1 MEDSGSSDL
10 GSNPRGTTTASLMK
24 EFDSLKS
31 DRCAWRRSNFTPI
44 EVVELALTQ
53 NVFWTRRKS
62 SMKKSASV
70 AQGESMQNFVF
81 GQMEVRQ
88 YLKFSSIMNG
98 LVGLRNYRNTKVR
111 MNWIGVWGSVN
122 ALTFLS
128 SLVFF
133 GK

>member
-24 EFDSLKS
+24 EFDSLMP
-31 DRCAWRRSNFTPI
+31 DRCAWRRSNSTLT
-44 EVVELALTQ
+44 EVVELVLTQ

-98 LVGLRNYRNTKVR
+98 LVGLRNYRNTKGQV
-111 MNWIGVWGSVN
+111 NWIGDWGSVN